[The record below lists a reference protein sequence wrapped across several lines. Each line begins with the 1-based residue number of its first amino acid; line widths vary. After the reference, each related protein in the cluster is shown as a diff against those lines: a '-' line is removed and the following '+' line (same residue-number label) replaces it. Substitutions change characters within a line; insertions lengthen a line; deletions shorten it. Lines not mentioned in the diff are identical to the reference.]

1 MKAILNIITL
11 SQRLIKCTHFLFV
24 CCSTAEKSKNGSSI
38 DSPQNQSATPTDMTT
53 PEGVFAALEPLITD
67 QTVRLINGS
76 FLFEL
81 SGKNAGRW
89 LLNLKNSPGLV
100 GPVSEDTEA
109 DVRIKMSSEVM
120 VDMFNG
126 KLGPATAAVQAGKIE
141 VLGNMALVLK
151 LEKLIG
157 MLRPHL

>member
-11 SQRLIKCTHFLFV
+11 CQRLITHTHFLIV
-24 CCSTAEKSKNGSSI
+24 YCSTEEKLKKCSSM
-38 DSPQNQSATPTDMTT
+38 DSPRDQSATPIDMTT
-53 PEGVFAALEPLITD
+53 PEGVFAAVEPLITD

-81 SGKNAGRW
+81 SGKKAGCW
-89 LLNLKNSPGLV
+89 LFDLKTTPGSV
-100 GPVSEDTEA
+100 GPASEDTEA
-109 DVRIKMSSEVM
+109 DVRIKMSSEDM

-126 KLGPATAAVQAGKIE
+126 KLGAITAAVQAGKIE

-157 MLRPHL
+157 MVRSNL

>member
-1 MKAILNIITL
+1 MHNYKGNSEIDH
-11 SQRLIKCTHFLFV
+11 THFLFIY
-24 CCSTAEKSKNGSSI
+24 CSTEEKLKKCSSM
-38 DSPQNQSATPTDMTT
+38 DSPLDQSATPTDMTT
-53 PEGVFAALEPLITD
+53 PEGVFAAVEPLITD

-81 SGKNAGRW
+81 SGKNAGCW
-89 LLNLKNSPGLV
+89 LLDLKTSPGSV
-100 GPVSEDTEA
+100 GPASEDTEA
-109 DVRIKMSSEVM
+109 DVRMKMSSDDM

-126 KLGPATAAVQAGKIE
+126 KLGAATAAVQAGKIE

-157 MLRPHL
+157 MVRSNL

>member
-1 MKAILNIITL
+1 M
-11 SQRLIKCTHFLFV
+11 
-24 CCSTAEKSKNGSSI
+24 
-38 DSPQNQSATPTDMTT
+38 DSPWDQSATPTDMTT
-53 PEGVFAALEPLITD
+53 PEGVFAAVEPLITD

-81 SGKNAGRW
+81 SGKNAGCW
-89 LLNLKNSPGLV
+89 LLDLKNSPGSV
-100 GPVSEDTEA
+100 GSASEDTEA
-109 DVRIKMSSEVM
+109 DVRMKMSSDDM

-126 KLGPATAAVQAGKIE
+126 KLGATTAAVQAGKIK

-157 MLRPHL
+157 MVRSNL